1 MSAFF
6 RNLICCCFL
15 INTAFAQ
22 YTLHLKFNDEQ
33 KISKRFTQK
42 INLSNQADFNKEL
55 QKVVTQLQSLGFLTV
70 NVDSIVSLN
79 FNKTTYLTLGQRYK
93 WTELKIDK
101 KDAFVFADAGLEEK
115 SYRQQF
121 FSPKELNK
129 IHTRLLNYLENN
141 GYPFAS
147 IRFDSIL
154 ILPNSISAKLK
165 IEKNKFILIDSIKQ
179 EPNIVASKNFISHYL
194 QIKEGMPFSE
204 KRNTEI
210 SKKLKQLPF
219 LKENKSAL
227 LRVTDK
233 TTKLY
238 LFLDKKNA
246 SQFDGIIGLLPD
258 AKGKTVFTGDVKIKL
273 QNSILKAGEL
283 LEINFRRLQ
292 LQTQDIFVKANYP
305 YLFSTPVGTDY
316 SIKIYRKDT
325 TFVDVNNS
333 FGIQY
338 LFDGLNNIKLF
349 YKQRNASLISTAAY
363 ENTTVLPDFADMK
376 TVSYGIGCVIEKLDY
391 KFNPRKGINFNLQ
404 ASAGNRTIKQN
415 PRINEVVYKDL
426 TLFSAQYQAEMN
438 VHFYLPLAKKAT
450 IKIGFQSASLV
461 SPKIFRNE
469 LFRIGGLKTLRG
481 FDEESI
487 FASTFVIPTLEY
499 RYLFEENSALFLFI
513 EGAWYESKSGE
524 NKVYDTPV
532 SFGTGINFETKAG
545 IFSLNYAIGKQF
557 SNSFD
562 LRTGKIHFGI
572 INKF

>member
-6 RNLICCCFL
+6 RNLICCFL
-15 INTAFAQ
+15 FFNNAFAQ
-22 YTLHLKFNDEQ
+22 YSLHLKFNDEQ
-33 KISKRFTQK
+33 KISKRFKQK
-42 INLSNQADFNKEL
+42 INFSNEADFNKEL
-55 QKVVTQLQSLGFLTV
+55 QKVVTQLQSFGFLTV
-70 NVDSIVSLN
+70 NVDSIIYLN
-79 FNKTTYLTLGQRYK
+79 FNKTTYLTLGKRYK

-101 KDAFVFADAGLEEK
+101 KDALVFADAGLEEK

-147 IRFDSIL
+147 IKFDSVL

-179 EPNIVASKNFISHYL
+179 EPNIVVSKNFISHYL
-194 QIKEGMPFSE
+194 QIKEGMPYSE

-227 LRVTDK
+227 VRITDK

-238 LFLDKKNA
+238 LFIDKKNA

-338 LFDGLNNIKLF
+338 LFDGLNNFKLF

-363 ENTTVLPDFADMK
+363 ENTTVLPEFADMK
-376 TVSYGIGCVIEKLDY
+376 TVSYGIGCTIEKLDY

-450 IKIGFQSASLV
+450 IKIGFQSAGLV

-524 NKVYDTPV
+524 NKIYDTPV

>member
-1 MSAFF
+1 MCAFF
-6 RNLICCCFL
+6 RNLICCFL
-15 INTAFAQ
+15 LSNSAFAQ
-22 YTLHLKFNDEQ
+22 YSLHLKFNDEQ
-33 KISKRFTQK
+33 KITRRLKNQ
-42 INLSNQADFNKEL
+42 INFSNKTDLNKEL
-55 QKVVTQLQSLGFLTV
+55 QKIITQLQSFGFLTV
-70 NVDSIVSLN
+70 NVDSIVSLD
-79 FNKTTYLTLGQRYK
+79 FNTTTYLTLGQRYK

-101 KDAFVFADAGLEEK
+101 KDALVFADAGLEEK
-115 SYRQQF
+115 NYHQQF
-121 FSPKELNK
+121 FSPKELSK
-129 IHTRLLNYLENN
+129 IHMRLLNYLENN

-147 IRFDSIL
+147 IKFDSVL

-165 IEKNKFILIDSIKQ
+165 IEKNKLIFIDSIKQ
-179 EPNIVASKNFISHYL
+179 EPNIVVSKNFISHYL
-194 QIKEGMPFSE
+194 QIKEGMPYSE
-204 KRNTEI
+204 KRNAEI

-219 LKENKSAL
+219 LKESKPAL
-227 LRVTDK
+227 AKITDK

-238 LFLDKKNA
+238 LFIDKKNA

-258 AKGKTVFTGDVKIKL
+258 SKGKTIFTGDVKIKL
-273 QNSILKAGEL
+273 QNSILKSGEL

-325 TFVDVNNS
+325 SFIDVNNS

-363 ENTTVLPDFADMK
+363 ENTTVLPEFADMK
-376 TVSYGIGCVIEKLDY
+376 TVSYGIGCTIEKLDY
-391 KFNPRKGINFNLQ
+391 KFNPRKGVNFNLQ
-404 ASAGNRTIKQN
+404 AGAGNRSIKQN
-415 PRINEVVYKDL
+415 PRINEVAYKNL
-426 TLFSAQYQAEMN
+426 SLFSAQYQAEMN
-438 VHFYLPLAKKAT
+438 IHCYLPIAKKAT
-450 IKIGFQSASLV
+450 FKIGIQSASVV

-487 FASTFVIPTLEY
+487 FTSTYIIPTLEY
-499 RYLFEENSALFLFI
+499 RYLFEENSALFLFV

-524 NKVYDTPV
+524 NKVYDTPI

-545 IFSLNYAIGKQF
+545 IFSLNYALGKQF

-562 LRTGKIHFGI
+562 LRTGKIHFGL